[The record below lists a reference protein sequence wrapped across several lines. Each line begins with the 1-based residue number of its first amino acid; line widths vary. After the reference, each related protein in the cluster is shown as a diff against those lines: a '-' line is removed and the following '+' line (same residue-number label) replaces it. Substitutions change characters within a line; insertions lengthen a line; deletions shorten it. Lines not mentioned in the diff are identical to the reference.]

1 MAETLS
7 ARTLSVSIQR
17 HWQEV
22 YDFACHPMNFPRWA
36 SGLSESLRQVGD
48 HWVAA
53 APQGEARVWFTPR
66 NDYGVLD
73 HRVELPGGTVIYI
86 PLRVIENG
94 SGAEVLLTLFR
105 QPDMDDAS
113 FARDATWVAK
123 DLQALKALLEKG

>member
-1 MAETLS
+1 
-7 ARTLSVSIQR
+7 
-17 HWQEV
+17 
-22 YDFACHPMNFPRWA
+22 
-36 SGLSESLRQVGD
+36 
-48 HWVAA
+48 
-53 APQGEARVWFTPR
+53 
-66 NDYGVLD
+66 VLD